1 MTAPVPER
9 QVRPSWSLSSHA
21 RRLVT
26 LALGGLAIA
35 VVSRRPEFAAA
46 AAPALVLLAAWR
58 RDRPAQIGVSLRSTA
73 GQVSEGEHAAVKVTV
88 TGTGHFGVDLLLHA
102 SDAVEVAAGA
112 RRGIV
117 GPAPEPAAPGTSAAT
132 ATDGAD
138 RADSAASST
147 TGIVPF
153 LVSRWGRRGI
163 GNLEIVLRDRW
174 RLQEG
179 RVTMQLPSIDCYPA
193 PAGQDTRVVLSRLLN
208 WLGEHA
214 SRAQGAGTDFTGV
227 RDFVPGD
234 WQRRINWPAT
244 TRRGRLQL
252 NVFAAERSQNVVIIA
267 DATSDVGE
275 IGATALDLAVRGAA
289 GTARAYL
296 AARDRVGFISYA
308 SRAAWIAPGTG
319 TRQFFRIMN
328 AMLAEPD
335 SGPGGTS
342 LDRLPRAALPP
353 GALIIVFS
361 PLLSQRLVGALRD
374 LRERGLTVLIVDV
387 LNAEPEGGNDSLS
400 GLARRI
406 WRMEQQAIRFSLR
419 ELGVPVAHWDGVQ
432 ALDEPLAPYTRRVMV
447 SSR

>member
-1 MTAPVPER
+1 MTAPAPER
-9 QVRPSWSLSSHA
+9 QVRLSWSLSGHA

-46 AAPALVLLAAWR
+46 AAPALVLLATWR
-58 RDRPAQIGVSLRSTA
+58 RDRPAQIGVSQRSTA
-73 GQVSEGEHAAVKVTV
+73 VQVFEGEHAAVKVTV
-88 TGTGHFGVDLLLHA
+88 TGTGRFGVDLLLHA
-102 SDAVEVAAGA
+102 SDAVRVPAGA
-112 RRGIV
+112 RSGVV
-117 GPAPEPAAPGTSAAT
+117 GRPPFAPGTAA
-132 ATDGAD
+132 AGPDGGD
-138 RADSAASST
+138 RADTAAAST
-147 TGIVPF
+147 AGTVPF
-153 LVSRWGRRGI
+153 LVNRWGRRGI

-174 RLQEG
+174 RLHEG

-193 PAGQDTRVVLSRLLN
+193 PAGQDTRVVLSRLLS
-208 WLGEHA
+208 WLGEHS

-234 WQRRINWPAT
+234 SQRRINWPAT

-252 NVFAAERSQNVVIIA
+252 NMFAAERSQNVVIIA

-308 SRAAWIAPGTG
+308 SRAAWVAPGTG

-335 SGPGGTS
+335 SSPGGTN

-419 ELGVPVAHWDGVQ
+419 ELGVPVVHWDGVQ

>member
-1 MTAPVPER
+1 M
-9 QVRPSWSLSSHA
+9 
-21 RRLVT
+21 
-26 LALGGLAIA
+26 
-35 VVSRRPEFAAA
+35 
-46 AAPALVLLAAWR
+46 LLATWQ

-73 GQVSEGEHAAVKVTV
+73 GQVFEGEHAAVKVTV
-88 TGTGHFGVDLLLHA
+88 TGTGRFCADLLLHA
-102 SDAVEVAAGA
+102 SDAVEV
-112 RRGIV
+112 
-117 GPAPEPAAPGTSAAT
+117 PAAA
-132 ATDGAD
+132 
-138 RADSAASST
+138 ST
-147 TGIVPF
+147 TGTVPF
-153 LVSRWGRRGI
+153 LVNRWGRRGI

-174 RLQEG
+174 RLLEG

-214 SRAQGAGTDFTGV
+214 SRAPGAGTDFTGV

-252 NVFAAERSQNVVIIA
+252 NMFAAERSQNVVIIA

-308 SRAAWIAPGTG
+308 SQAAWIAPGAG

-335 SGPGGTS
+335 ASPGGTN

-419 ELGVPVAHWDGVQ
+419 ELGVPVVHWDGVQ

>member
-1 MTAPVPER
+1 MTTPAPGR
-9 QVRPSWSLSSHA
+9 QVRLSWSLSSHA

-35 VVSRRPEFAAA
+35 VITRRPEFAAA
-46 AAPALVLLAAWR
+46 AAPALVLLATWR
-58 RDRPAQIGVSLRSTA
+58 PDRPARIGVSVQSSA
-73 GQVSEGEHAAVKVTV
+73 GQVFEGEHAAVKVTV
-88 TGTGHFGVDLLLHA
+88 TGTGRFGVDLLLHA
-102 SDAVEVAAGA
+102 SDAVEVPGGA
-112 RRGIV
+112 RRGAV
-117 GPAPEPAAPGTSAAT
+117 RPGPESAAPGTGPAPGGVDHADTAA
-132 ATDGAD
+132 A
-138 RADSAASST
+138 ST
-147 TGIVPF
+147 TGTVPF
-153 LVSRWGRRGI
+153 LVNRWGRRGI
-163 GNLEIVLRDRW
+163 GNLELVLRDRW
-174 RLQEG
+174 RLHEG
-179 RVTMQLPSIDCYPA
+179 RVTIQLPSIDCYPA
-193 PAGQDTRVVLSRLLN
+193 PAGQDTKVVLSRLLN
-208 WLGEHA
+208 WLGEHS

-234 WQRRINWPAT
+234 RQRRINWPAT

-252 NVFAAERSQNVVIIA
+252 NMFAAERSQNVVIIA

-308 SRAAWIAPGTG
+308 SRAAWIAPGAG

-374 LRERGLTVLIVDV
+374 LRERGLAVLIVDV

-419 ELGVPVAHWDGVQ
+419 ELGVPVVHWDGVQ
-432 ALDEPLAPYTRRVMV
+432 VLDEPLAPHTRRVMV
-447 SSR
+447 SNR

>member
-1 MTAPVPER
+1 MTTPATER
-9 QVRPSWSLSSHA
+9 QVTLSWSLSGHA

-26 LALGGLAIA
+26 LALAGLAIA
-35 VVSRRPEFAAA
+35 VISRRPEFAAA
-46 AAPALVLLAAWR
+46 AAPALVLLATWR
-58 RDRPAQIGVSLRSTA
+58 RDLPGQLGVSLRSTA
-73 GQVSEGEHAAVKVTV
+73 GQVFEGEHAAVKVTV
-88 TGTGHFGVDLLLHA
+88 SGADRFGVDLLLHA
-102 SDAVEVAAGA
+102 SDAVGVPA
-112 RRGIV
+112 RTGRGT
-117 GPAPEPAAPGTSAAT
+117 AAAPDSGAPDTGAPDTGDVRSTT
-132 ATDGAD
+132 ATL
-138 RADSAASST
+138 
-147 TGIVPF
+147 PF

-174 RLQEG
+174 RLHEG
-179 RVTMQLPSIDCYPA
+179 RVTMPLPSIDCYPA

-227 RDFVPGD
+227 RDFAPGD

-252 NVFAAERSQNVVIIA
+252 NMFAAERSQNVVIIA

-275 IGATALDLAVRGAA
+275 VGATALDLAVRGAA

-296 AARDRVGFISYA
+296 AARDRVGYISYA
-308 SRAAWIAPGTG
+308 SRATWIAPGTG

-335 SGPGGTS
+335 TSPGGTS

-361 PLLSQRLVGALRD
+361 PLLSQRLAGALRD
-374 LRERGLTVLIVDV
+374 LRERGLTVLVVDV
-387 LNAEPEGGNDSLS
+387 LNAEPQGGNDSLS

-419 ELGVPVAHWDGVQ
+419 ELGIPVVHWDGIQ
-432 ALDEPLAPYTRRVMV
+432 ALDEPLALYTRRAIV
-447 SSR
+447 SNR

>member
-1 MTAPVPER
+1 MRSDGMTTRAHER
-9 QVRPSWSLSSHA
+9 QVRLSWSLSSHA

-46 AAPALVLLAAWR
+46 AAPALALLATWR

-73 GQVSEGEHAAVKVTV
+73 GQVFEGEHAAVEVTV
-88 TGTGHFGVDLLLHA
+88 TGTGRFTVDLLLHA
-102 SDAVEVAAGA
+102 SDAVEVPAGA
-112 RRGIV
+112 
-117 GPAPEPAAPGTSAAT
+117 AAA
-132 ATDGAD
+132 
-138 RADSAASST
+138 ST
-147 TGIVPF
+147 TGTMPF

-163 GNLEIVLRDRW
+163 GNVEIILRDRW

-179 RVTMQLPSIDCYPA
+179 LVTMHLPSIDCYPA

-252 NVFAAERSQNVVIIA
+252 NMFAAERSQNVVIIA

-387 LNAEPEGGNDSLS
+387 LNAEPQGGNDSLS

-419 ELGVPVAHWDGVQ
+419 ELGIPVVHWDGVQ
-432 ALDEPLAPYTRRVMV
+432 ALDEPLAPYTRKVMV

>member
-1 MTAPVPER
+1 MTTPPPER
-9 QVRPSWSLSSHA
+9 QVALSWSLSGHA

-26 LALGGLAIA
+26 LALAGLAIA

-46 AAPALVLLAAWR
+46 AAPALVLLATWR
-58 RDRPAQIGVSLRSTA
+58 RDRPGQIYVSLRSTA
-73 GQVSEGEHAAVKVTV
+73 GQVVEGEHAAVKVTV
-88 TGTGHFGVDLLLHA
+88 SGAGRFGVDLLLHA
-102 SDAVEVAAGA
+102 SDAVGVPA
-112 RRGIV
+112 RTGH
-117 GPAPEPAAPGTSAAT
+117 GTAAAPDTGAPDTGDAT
-132 ATDGAD
+132 AA
-138 RADSAASST
+138 ST
-147 TGIVPF
+147 TGTLPF
-153 LVSRWGRRGI
+153 LVSRWGRRRI
-163 GNLEIVLRDRW
+163 GNVEIILQDRW

-179 RVTMQLPSIDCYPA
+179 RVTMPLPSIDCYPA

-227 RDFVPGD
+227 RDFAPGD

-244 TRRGRLQL
+244 TRRGSLQL

-275 IGATALDLAVRGAA
+275 LGATALDLAVRGAA

-296 AARDRVGFISYA
+296 AARDRVGYISYA
-308 SRAAWIAPGTG
+308 RRAAWIAPGTG

-335 SGPGGTS
+335 TSPGTS

-374 LRERGLTVLIVDV
+374 LRERGLTVLVVDV
-387 LNAEPEGGNDSLS
+387 LNAEPPGGNDSLS

-419 ELGVPVAHWDGVQ
+419 ELGIPVVHWDGIQ
-432 ALDEPLAPYTRRVMV
+432 ALDEPLAPFTRRAMV
-447 SSR
+447 SNR

>member
-1 MTAPVPER
+1 MQSSGMTTPTPER
-9 QVRPSWSLSSHA
+9 QVTLSWSLSGHA

-26 LALGGLAIA
+26 LAVAGLAIA
-35 VVSRRPEFAAA
+35 VISRRPEFAAA
-46 AAPALVLLAAWR
+46 AAPALVLLATWR
-58 RDRPAQIGVSLRSTA
+58 RDRPGQLGVSLRSTA
-73 GQVSEGEHAAVKVTV
+73 GQVFEGEHAAVKVTV
-88 TGTGHFGVDLLLHA
+88 SGAGRFGVDLLLHA
-102 SDAVEVAAGA
+102 SDAITAGA
-112 RRGIV
+112 
-117 GPAPEPAAPGTSAAT
+117 T
-132 ATDGAD
+132 
-138 RADSAASST
+138 ST
-147 TGIVPF
+147 TGTLPF

-163 GNLEIVLRDRW
+163 GNLEIILRDRW
-174 RLQEG
+174 RLHEG
-179 RVTMQLPSIDCYPA
+179 RVTMPLPSIDCYPA

-208 WLGEHA
+208 WLGDHA

-227 RDFVPGD
+227 RDFAPGD

-252 NVFAAERSQNVVIIA
+252 NMFAAERSQNVVIIA

-275 IGATALDLAVRGAA
+275 LGATALDLAVRGAA

-296 AARDRVGFISYA
+296 AARDRVGYISYA

-335 SGPGGTS
+335 TSPGGTS

-361 PLLSQRLVGALRD
+361 PLLSQRLVAALRD
-374 LRERGLTVLIVDV
+374 LRERGLTVLVVDV
-387 LNAEPEGGNDSLS
+387 LNAEPQGGNDSLS

-419 ELGVPVAHWDGVQ
+419 ELGILVVHWDGIQ
-432 ALDEPLAPYTRRVMV
+432 ALDEPLAPYTRRAMV

>member
-1 MTAPVPER
+1 MTTPGPER
-9 QVRPSWSLSSHA
+9 QVRLSWSLSAHA

-26 LALGGLAIA
+26 LALAGLAIA
-35 VVSRRPEFAAA
+35 LISRRPEFAAA
-46 AAPALVLLAAWR
+46 AAPALVLLTTWR
-58 RDRPAQIGVSLRSTA
+58 RDRPGQIGVSMRSTA
-73 GQVSEGEHAAVKVTV
+73 GQVFEGEHAAITVTV
-88 TGTGHFGVDLLLHA
+88 TGAGHFGVDLLLHA
-102 SDAVEVAAGA
+102 SDAVGVPAGTGHRTAAA
-112 RRGIV
+112 RDTTAPD
-117 GPAPEPAAPGTSAAT
+117 PAEP
-132 ATDGAD
+132 
-138 RADSAASST
+138 
-147 TGIVPF
+147 TGRVPF
-153 LVSRWGRRGI
+153 LVSHWGRRAI
-163 GNLEIVLRDRW
+163 GNLEIILRDRW
-174 RLQEG
+174 RLHEG
-179 RVTMQLPSIDCYPA
+179 RVTMPLPSIDCYPA
-193 PAGQDTRVVLSRLLN
+193 PAGQDTRVVLSHLLN

-227 RDFVPGD
+227 RDFMPGD

-252 NVFAAERSQNVVIIA
+252 NMFAAERSQNVVIIT

-275 IGATALDLAVRGAA
+275 IGATTLDLAVRGAA

-308 SRAAWIAPGTG
+308 TRAAWIAPGAG
-319 TRQFFRIMN
+319 TRQFFRIMS
-328 AMLAEPD
+328 ALLAEPGT
-335 SGPGGTS
+335 SPGGTS

-374 LRERGLTVLIVDV
+374 LRERGLSVLIVDV
-387 LNAEPEGGNDSLS
+387 LNAEPQGGSDSLS

-419 ELGVPVAHWDGVQ
+419 ELGIPVVHWDGVQ
-432 ALDEPLAPYTRRVMV
+432 ALDEPLARYTRRVMV